1 MGRARLLVL
10 AATLL
15 ALVVIGVGAY
25 VRLSDAGLGCPDW
38 PGCYGQL
45 VGVPEAAH
53 EQSRALIAY
62 PDRPIETHKA
72 WKEVIHRYLA
82 ATLGLL
88 IGAIAIAA
96 WRQRGSAERSS
107 RLVLALLVVL
117 FVQALL
123 GMWTVTELLRP
134 AIVTAHLA
142 GGMTTLA
149 LLVGL
154 LLTQRSPPMADVAA
168 PVHLKPRAAVAL
180 IAVALQIVLGGWVS
194 SNYAAFA
201 CGTDFPACLGHLG
214 PETDFAGAFAL
225 FRELGKTS
233 HGAEISLA
241 ALATIHWVHRLGA
254 LVVAGT
260 VGALAIGLLRC
271 SGWRSWGWT
280 LTASLA
286 VQIVLGIANV
296 IWLLP
301 LPTAVLHNLGAAVLL
316 SLTVA
321 INVRLSAAS
330 TCERGQQL
338 AVDAAETAVAHDQD
352 MVAGSRR

>member
-1 MGRARLLVL
+1 MGRTRQLVL

-15 ALVVIGVGAY
+15 ALVVIGAGAY

-62 PDRPIETHKA
+62 PDRPVETHKA

-96 WRQRGSAERSS
+96 WRYRGSAERSS
-107 RLVLALLVVL
+107 KLVLALLGVL

-123 GMWTVTELLRP
+123 GMWTVTQLLRP

-142 GGMTTLA
+142 GGMATLA

-154 LLTQRSPPMADVAA
+154 SLKLRSPPIPLVAA
-168 PVHLKPRAAVAL
+168 PVHLKPLAAVAL
-180 IAVALQIVLGGWVS
+180 ITVALQIVLGGWVS

-201 CGTDFPACLGHLG
+201 CGADFPACLGHLW
-214 PETDFAGAFAL
+214 PETDFSGAFAL

-233 HGAEISLA
+233 NGAEISLA
-241 ALATIHWVHRLGA
+241 ALATIHWMHRLGA
-254 LVVAGT
+254 LVVAAA
-260 VGALAIGLLRC
+260 VGALATGLLRYP
-271 SGWRSWGWT
+271 GWRAWGQT
-280 LTASLA
+280 LAAALA
-286 VQIVLGIANV
+286 VQIALGIANV

-316 SLTVA
+316 ALTVA
-321 INVRLSAAS
+321 INVRLRCASAR
-330 TCERGQQL
+330 ERCQ
-338 AVDAAETAVAHDQD
+338 
-352 MVAGSRR
+352 